1 MIKMKKN
8 TVNEREYTAPVC
20 RVSRYEMRFGLC
32 VSVTELNPVEEEDA
46 GISEWG
52 N

>member
-1 MIKMKKN
+1 MLKMKQ
-8 TVNEREYTAPVC
+8 TTSLEREYTAPVC

-32 VSVTELNPVEEEDA
+32 VSVQDLNPVEEEDA

>member
-1 MIKMKKN
+1 MSKMKK
-8 TVNEREYTAPVC
+8 TTSLEREYTAPVC
-20 RVSRYEMRFGLC
+20 RVSLYEMRSGLC
-32 VSVTELNPVEEEDA
+32 VSVEGLPSVEEEDA